1 MRPFMASHVSPEDF
15 SPSGLKMLSSR
26 ETCPR
31 VSSKW
36 CSKADASSCEAS
48 ASAIFGKA
56 STSCVSALYKLR
68 NSSTNR
74 SRKEFNFN
82 AVNLIANMFVSEPE
96 RGFPDRRPKRCRS
109 GEFRTASPR
118 LKTKAKK
125 LEASPSRRSLYGKDA
140 FQL

>member
-15 SPSGLKMLSSR
+15 SPIWLKMLSSR

-36 CSKADASSCEAS
+36 CSKADASSCEAA

-56 STSCVSALYKLR
+56 PTSCVSALYKSR
-68 NSSTNR
+68 NSSINR

-82 AVNLIANMFVSEPE
+82 AVNLIGKMFAFGPE
-96 RGFPDRRPKRCRS
+96 KGFLDLDRGKKMPRR
-109 GEFRTASPR
+109 GTE
-118 LKTKAKK
+118 
-125 LEASPSRRSLYGKDA
+125 
-140 FQL
+140 